1 MIVTLYNDTHANVA
15 EMSAASGGDGVSLV
29 SVGSRV
35 VRGPDWQWQDQV
47 SNN

>member
-1 MIVTLYNDTHANVA
+1 MIVTLYNDTHANVT